1 MEIQIKDLSSSELV
15 ELYHRTN
22 ADIRKNLIDG
32 VSWNELRDTIA
43 LFTDLAKEI
52 SKRRLSLGEN
62 DSPADTPLR

>member
-1 MEIQIKDLSSSELV
+1 MEIQIKDLSSAELV

-22 ADIRKNLIDG
+22 AHIRKNLIDG

-43 LFTDLAKEI
+43 LLTDLTKEI
-52 SKRRLSLGEN
+52 SKRRISLGEN